1 MVLYPGAMAT
11 TPGKQA
17 AVSIVGVGLG
27 FEVFGFVA
35 NAALAPGP
43 RLAQM
48 FSLLIVGGVLITLA
62 GCVQLA
68 RAKGQPWFFG
78 LLGLLSFVGAAV
90 LWFLVPDKKG

>member
-1 MVLYPGAMAT
+1 MAAA
-11 TPGKQA
+11 PNKQA
-17 AVSIVGVGLG
+17 ALSIVGVGLG
-27 FEVFGFVA
+27 FEIFGFVA
-35 NAALAPGP
+35 NAVLAPGP

-48 FSLLIVGGVLITLA
+48 FSLAIVAGVLITLA

-90 LWFLVPDKKG
+90 LWFLVPDKKA